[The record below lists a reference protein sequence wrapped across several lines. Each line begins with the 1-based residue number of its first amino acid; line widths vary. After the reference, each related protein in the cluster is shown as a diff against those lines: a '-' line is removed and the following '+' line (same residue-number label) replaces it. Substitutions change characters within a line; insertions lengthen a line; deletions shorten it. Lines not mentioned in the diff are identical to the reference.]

1 MGAVILPKG
10 TGSEGKAKA
19 LARNEEQLAGPCF
32 NISTV
37 TDTTQAFEV
46 IETEVKGTM
55 EWCLLISYSDINDYR
70 ACFTQEEQD
79 AMVAFNLETFS
90 AQ

>member
-10 TGSEGKAKA
+10 TGTEGKAKA

-70 ACFTQEEQD
+70 TCFTQEEQD
-79 AMVAFNLETFS
+79 AMVDFNLETFS

>member
-1 MGAVILPKG
+1 MPAVILPKG
-10 TGSEGKAKA
+10 TGAVGKAKA
-19 LARNEEQLAGPCF
+19 FARNEEQLAGPCF

-46 IETEVKGTM
+46 IETEVNGTM

-70 ACFTQEEQD
+70 ECFTQEEQD
-79 AMVAFNLETFS
+79 AMIAFNLETFS